1 MNASVMNAP
10 PVTAPPRGLFARL
23 RSGSP
28 LLTALGI
35 GCFLAA
41 VPALVAFL
49 ADARTID
56 GVDVWLKP
64 IKFMLSTG
72 LFAWTA
78 AWFIG
83 ELAPQRR
90 RARPVRIV
98 VWTIVAATLF
108 EVGYITLQGALGER
122 SHFNES
128 DTLHIVL
135 YALMGIVAT
144 LLTATSLL
152 LAREHR
158 RHADRALAPAYRL
171 AVWLGLMVTGLLGIA
186 TGAVVSTNQSH
197 AVGGPMEGGGLP
209 LFGWSYGIG
218 DLRVAHFLAIHAEQ
232 VLPLAAVL
240 LLRLWPRRAG
250 RGVVAV
256 AAFYGVLI
264 ALALVQAFA
273 AMPFWRLS

>member
-1 MNASVMNAP
+1 MNAP
-10 PVTAPPRGLFARL
+10 LANVPPQGLLARL
-23 RSGSP
+23 RGGSP
-28 LLTALGI
+28 LLTGLGI

-41 VPALVAFL
+41 VPALVAL
-49 ADARTID
+49 LVDTRTID

-83 ELAPQRR
+83 ELDPQRR
-90 RARPVRIV
+90 MARPVRVV

-128 DTLHIVL
+128 DTLHVVL
-135 YALMGIVAT
+135 YAMMGVVAT

-158 RHADRALAPAYRL
+158 RHADRGLAPAYRL
-171 AVWLGLMVTGLLGIA
+171 AVYLGLMATGVLGIA
-186 TGAVVSTNQSH
+186 TGATISVNQSH
-197 AVGGPMEGGGLP
+197 AVGGPMAGGGVP
-209 LFGWSYGIG
+209 LFGWSYSLG
-218 DLRVAHFLAIHAEQ
+218 DLRIAHFLAIHAEQ

-250 RGVVAV
+250 QGVVAASV
-256 AAFYGVLI
+256 AYVVLI
-264 ALALVQAFA
+264 AAALAQALAGLPFA
-273 AMPFWRLS
+273 AEC

>member
-1 MNASVMNAP
+1 M
-10 PVTAPPRGLFARL
+10 RLLARL

-28 LLTALGI
+28 ALAALGA

-41 VPALVAFL
+41 MPAVAAGLF
-49 ADARTID
+49 DGRTLD
-56 GVDVWLKP
+56 GVGVWLKP

-83 ELAPQRR
+83 ELAPARR
-90 RARPVRIV
+90 GSATVRIV

-122 SHFNES
+122 SHFNQS

-135 YALMGIVAT
+135 YATMGVVAT

-158 RHADRALAPAYRL
+158 RHADRRLAPAYRL
-171 AVWLGLMVTGLLGIA
+171 AVWLGLTVTGLLGIA
-186 TGAVVSTNQSH
+186 TGAFISTNQSH

-209 LFGWSYGIG
+209 LFGWSYGVG

-232 VLPLAAVL
+232 ILPLGAVL
-240 LLRLWPRRAG
+240 LLRLWPRRA
-250 RGVVAV
+250 RSGVAAIAAACVALIAV
-256 AAFYGVLI
+256 ALLQ
-264 ALALVQAFA
+264 ALAGL
-273 AMPFWRLS
+273 PFWRIA